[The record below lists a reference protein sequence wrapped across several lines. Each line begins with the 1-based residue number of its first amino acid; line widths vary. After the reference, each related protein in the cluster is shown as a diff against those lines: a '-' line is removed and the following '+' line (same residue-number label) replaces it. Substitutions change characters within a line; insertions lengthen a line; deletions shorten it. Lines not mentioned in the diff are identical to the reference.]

1 MAFEAQAYANEF
13 LLDLDQRTV
22 ADAIT
27 NDNYT
32 VNENGESVTVY
43 AADPLVANSKN
54 ADNSVNAQNPG
65 GSSTV
70 MAMDQ
75 EKDLTVVVGTVEE
88 FQSSVDI
95 QDKFQERQLE
105 AADQDIDDFV
115 MGFHTDADASNEI
128 STTATSASGFDDK
141 IREAKVNLS
150 ENDVPRSNRFMV
162 LSPGYA
168 DIVAEAAGD
177 RLENGPSNMVER
189 EGYVGRYQGFDIF
202 ETSGVKSTS
211 GSPGKRHLMYGH
223 TGAITMA
230 RQIQE
235 ATLVPSSA
243 QASYHGDVLKFLLVY
258 GAQTFLPNALG
269 VINADQ
275 L

>member
-1 MAFEAQAYANEF
+1 MAFEAQAYADEF

-54 ADNSVNAQNPG
+54 ADNSVNAQNPS

-70 MAMDQ
+70 MSMDQ

-105 AADQDIDDFV
+105 AADQDVDDYV

-128 STTATSASGFDDK
+128 STTATSASGFDD
-141 IREAKVNLS
+141 IVREAKVNLG

-162 LSPGYA
+162 LTPGYA

-189 EGYVGRYQGFDIF
+189 EGYVGRYQGFDMF
-202 ETSGVKSTS
+202 ESSGVESS
-211 GSPGKRHLMYGH
+211 GSSPGKRHLVYGH
-223 TGAITMA
+223 TAAITMA

-235 ATLVPSSA
+235 ATLVPSSD

-258 GAQTFLPNALG
+258 GAQTFLPTALG